1 MIQGKTAEVLQLS
14 VAIEQ
19 VLTAVW
25 LQSIDEFGWLHS
37 GDKGKVDEDGMLF
50 ITGRYKELLIT
61 AGGVSCLLVHSLLPC
76 YLLPHSLLASD
87 RS

>member
-50 ITGRYKELLIT
+50 ITGRYKDGASDHCWRCVLPACSLSAPLLLIASLT
-61 AGGVSCLLVHSLLPC
+61 TCLGP
-76 YLLPHSLLASD
+76 
-87 RS
+87 